1 MGEQTSAPWV
11 YDRVTNR
18 WVDLSHGVA
27 GLEPG
32 LADDRYVCRAC
43 RESLILRST
52 RPGAVNSPHFSHK
65 AGTECSASPAVREQ
79 LELDS
84 RIVIEFQRRI
94 TRAWPGTHCVL
105 EVPGGLNDGSEGPA
119 GVLPPAVVVRG
130 GRNGESTVVV
140 ERPWRSV
147 DVAEVVKRTRAVR
160 ARYGAGVRHVWFW
173 ASDVLQSALL
183 AELPVAPR
191 GRPKT
196 RHATIAPTA
205 QQLAVIAGGGRVCF
219 LDGAEVLVPYGVHDF
234 EHEWRAAEDWD
245 FPDWRHGFR
254 RDWRISR
261 PVPAADASRWGLAPV
276 AFEELTSTRGVF
288 ALSAANDL
296 LLALEQA
303 QGGRWRYRRNE
314 AARRYRERR
323 RPLPAEPQRSRAPQ
337 ADPAPTPLPAAEADP
352 APTPLPAAE
361 AEAAPAAAAS
371 VEPVA
376 PAAPARPLGA
386 VRHPEAALADGTT
399 PRAPE
404 PEVTAEADC
413 APGAGL
419 PTDDSVYLAAPVE
432 PLTVPARPLA
442 PPRPAV
448 PPTAPPLPSHPPTV
462 GPHRTDS
469 PTMNNRGW
477 LRRLLDRS

>member
-18 WVDLSHGVA
+18 WVDLSRGVA
-27 GLEPG
+27 GLQSGEAG
-32 LADDRYVCRAC
+32 GRYVCRAC
-43 RESLILRST
+43 RENLMLRSVN
-52 RPGAVNSPHFSHK
+52 PGTVNRPHFSHRR
-65 AGTECSASPAVREQ
+65 GTECSAAPAVREQ
-79 LELDS
+79 LELDD
-84 RIVIEFQRRI
+84 RIVIEFQQRI
-94 TRAWPGTHCVL
+94 TRAWPGAHCVL
-105 EVPGGLNDGSEGPA
+105 EFPGGLDEGGVEGPL

-130 GRNGESTVVV
+130 GPGGRDVSVV
-140 ERPWRSV
+140 ERPRRPV
-147 DVAEVVKRTRAVR
+147 DIREVQERIRTVR

-173 ASDVLQSALL
+173 AGDVLQSARL
-183 AELPVAPR
+183 AELRVAPR

-205 QQLAVIAGGGRVCF
+205 QQLAVVVGGGRVYF

-314 AARRYRERR
+314 AARLYRERR
-323 RPLPAEPQRSRAPQ
+323 RPPLPAEPRRSTAPQ
-337 ADPAPTPLPAAEADP
+337 ADPAPTPLPAAGAEP
-352 APTPLPAAE
+352 AP
-361 AEAAPAAAAS
+361 PAAAAL

-376 PAAPARPLGA
+376 TAAPARPLEA
-386 VRHPEAALADGTT
+386 VRHPEAAVPDGTT

-432 PLTVPARPLA
+432 PLTVPTLPPA

-448 PPTAPPLPSHPPTV
+448 PPKAPPLPLHPPTV

-469 PTMNNRGW
+469 PPKNNRGW
-477 LRRLLDRS
+477 LRRLLDRP